1 MYCQLSRL
9 LPTHC
14 RACVTAD
21 EDCIFL
27 QLTPVIEAGEADTD
41 ADAKEA
47 GTAEATGS
55 TSKAVTV
62 LTAEASE
69 AMEGV
74 QATHKAEGS
83 IIKQTPVP
91 EEKAKEDHAE
101 GMLQQREQFER
112 ELREAT
118 TDYASPAAEEAV
130 ARALGEDSDV
140 QEVPELST
148 AVSGTAGASRTEAET
163 VPRQG

>member
-1 MYCQLSRL
+1 
-9 LPTHC
+9 
-14 RACVTAD
+14 V
-21 EDCIFL
+21 
-27 QLTPVIEAGEADTD
+27 
-41 ADAKEA
+41 

-55 TSKAVTV
+55 TSEAVAV
-62 LTAEASE
+62 PTAEAPE

-74 QATHKAEGS
+74 QATYEAEGS
-83 IIKQTPVP
+83 IVEPTPVP
-91 EEKAKEDHAE
+91 EEKAEEDHAE
-101 GMLQQREQFER
+101 GMSRQREQFEC

-140 QEVPELST
+140 QEVPESST
-148 AVSGTAGASRTEAET
+148 AVSGTAGASGTEAET

>member
-1 MYCQLSRL
+1 MYCQPSRL

-14 RACVTAD
+14 RACIMAD

-27 QLTPVIEAGEADTD
+27 QLTPVIEAGEVDRD
-41 ADAKEA
+41 GDVEEA
-47 GTAEATGS
+47 GMAKATGS
-55 TSKAVTV
+55 TSEAVVV
-62 LTAEASE
+62 LTAEAPE

-74 QATHKAEGS
+74 QATYKAEGS
-83 IIKQTPVP
+83 IVKPMPVP
-91 EEKAKEDHAE
+91 EEKAEEDHAE
-101 GMLQQREQFER
+101 GMLWQRKQFER

-118 TDYASPAAEEAV
+118 TDYALPAAEEAV

-140 QEVPELST
+140 QEVPESST
-148 AVSGTAGASRTEAET
+148 AASGMAGAET